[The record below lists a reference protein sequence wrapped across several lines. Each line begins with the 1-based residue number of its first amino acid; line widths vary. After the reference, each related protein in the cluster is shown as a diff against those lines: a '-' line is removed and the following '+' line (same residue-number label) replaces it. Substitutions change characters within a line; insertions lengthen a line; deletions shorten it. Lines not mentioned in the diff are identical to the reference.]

1 MLWPRS
7 SVRRGAEAPPGS
19 INGLPLPRDL
29 LALIEA
35 GRWRCPADLSGVDR
49 LFPDRG
55 EFKLYS
61 LDYMPFENHHWV
73 RHFEDRHWLGRFGPT
88 FLGSPESVQAPGDID
103 PKLSVLIGDLGIGYD
118 QPIALD
124 YRPSM
129 EDPPVV
135 TLEWVH
141 PARDNRWVKV
151 ANDIREFAEFIGL

>member
-1 MLWPRS
+1 MSWPRRS
-7 SVRRGAEAPPGS
+7 NRRAGEEPPDG
-19 INGLPLPRDL
+19 INGLPLPRYL

-55 EFKLYS
+55 EFQLYS

-73 RHFEDRHWLGRFGPT
+73 RHFEDRHWLDRYAPM
-88 FLGSPESVQAPGDID
+88 FLGSVDAVKAPGDID
-103 PKLSVLIGDLGIGYD
+103 PRLSVLIGDLGIGYD

-129 EDPPVV
+129 EYPQVV
-135 TLEWVH
+135 TLEWSY

-151 ANDIREFAEFIGL
+151 ANNIREFADFIGL